1 MNLKDTIHNLSGVG
15 DGEGNTSLM
24 RVVLLLVV
32 LTVLVPKVALALKN
46 GTPVDFSTG
55 DLEVLALALGAKL
68 VQNVQEST
76 PKDSKPEP
84 KQP

>member
-1 MNLKDTIHNLSGVG
+1 MAPGKHCTLSVVMHAHHSGQTF
-15 DGEGNTSLM
+15 GEEGGC
-24 RVVLLLVV
+24 
-32 LTVLVPKVALALKN
+32 VALALKN

>member
-15 DGEGNTSLM
+15 DGYGNTSLM

-32 LTVLVPKVALALKN
+32 LTVLVPKVWLAVKT

-76 PKDSKPEP
+76 PQEPKPEP
-84 KQP
+84 KP